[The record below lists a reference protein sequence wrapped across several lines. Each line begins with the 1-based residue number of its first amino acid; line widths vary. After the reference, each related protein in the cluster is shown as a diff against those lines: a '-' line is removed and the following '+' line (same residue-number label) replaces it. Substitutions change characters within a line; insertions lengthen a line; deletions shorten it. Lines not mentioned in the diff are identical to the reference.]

1 MIHHAPPR
9 LTAAQA
15 MYCRQC
21 RVVDTSARLG
31 LYFTPQDREWART
44 FARRM
49 LRETI
54 GKDWREGEAR
64 LGVAA
69 AFGSALIRQMV
80 NEWHTLLTDARDVYC
95 YSLMQDRITRYLRLY
110 GGEPMRRTYH
120 REAMRSQ
127 AAVSGNN

>member
-15 MYCRQC
+15 LYCRQC
-21 RVVDTSARLG
+21 RVVETSARLG
-31 LYFTPQDREWART
+31 LYFTPQDREWARQ

-69 AFGSALIRQMV
+69 SFGSALIRQMV
-80 NEWHTLLTDARDVYC
+80 NEWDTLLTDARDVYC

-110 GGEPMRRTYH
+110 GGEQMRRTYE
-120 REAMRSQ
+120 REAMKSQ
-127 AAVSGNN
+127 ALAARNN

>member
-15 MYCRQC
+15 LYCRQC
-21 RVVDTSARLG
+21 RIVDTSSRLG
-31 LYFTPQDREWART
+31 LYFTPQDREWARK

-54 GKDWREGEAR
+54 GKDWRTGEAR
-64 LGVAA
+64 LGIAA

-80 NEWHTLLTDARDVYC
+80 NEWGTLLTDARDVYC
-95 YSLMQDRITRYLRLY
+95 YALMQDRITRYLRLY
-110 GGEPMRRTYH
+110 GGEQMRRTYE
-120 REAMRSQ
+120 REAMKSQ
-127 AAVSGNN
+127 ALAARNN